1 MPIFDSY
8 VLKSSCDEMFNREKK
23 VKEPWKEVA
32 ESLKSVGFETLQERQ
47 SEIDWLLED
56 NGVTYNVYNSI
67 DGNTNRSWSLDPIP
81 FVISELEWSEIT
93 KGLQQRAKLLNLIL
107 KDLYSEQKLIKE
119 NIIPAEVI
127 FSHKGF
133 SPEVYNFGL
142 KENFNLYFYAT
153 DLARGP
159 DEKMW
164 VINDRTQAPSGL
176 GYAIENRLTM
186 NVIAKEL
193 YPNIETKKL
202 FSFLEEFKNM
212 FKKFKLNEDSVAALL
227 TPGPYNET
235 YFEHSY
241 LSSFLNIELVQ
252 GEDLL
257 TKNGSLW
264 LKNLGGLK
272 RVDTLIRRVDDRYC
286 DPLELKNSSKLG
298 VAGLVDVMRQDNLNM
313 INPVGSAILENIGLN
328 PFMEK
333 ASQYFLN
340 ETLILPQ
347 IATWWCGQEKE
358 LEFVLENLDKLIIK
372 RIDRTESVQVYFCK
386 KMSETEREEL
396 KSLLLQS
403 PNQYVAQEEISFSTV
418 PYYANNTIEP
428 RSATIRTF
436 SLKSDDEYSVMN
448 GGLVRVS
455 SIKDALLVSS
465 QKGGTSKDLWIL
477 GKEEKEINFVNMFE
491 NAKYSDTLINN
502 LSTLKAENL
511 YWLGRYLSRLITT
524 TRFVLHIVKKMTNF
538 YRYEGMISKES
549 QEILQKALTH
559 LTMTY
564 PGFFSDENRKKLE
577 RTPMIEISSVVKDGS
592 RQGSLSFTFSMLS
605 NTNINLKDILAIDS
619 TKVYEKMKK
628 EWSGFAKK
636 TTHSNISMANELE
649 RMLIYM
655 LAYKGLVKESIYK
668 EQGLILYDIGYNIES
683 ALLFISKARSIL
695 CWHVEKSVEYDILEG
710 LLNSVESFNAYR
722 AKYKSSL
729 LLENVIEFLIFNR
742 QFPKSLAYRTEELMR
757 ALKLLPKSKDSLSSY
772 EKPMAEANLLLQSLN
787 IKEMMKRNDNETL
800 YFEFN
805 TALSKLSELYIA
817 CSDEFSKTYFSHY
830 DE

>member
-8 VLKSSCDEMFNREKK
+8 VLKSSSDEMFDAQMSI
-23 VKEPWKEVA
+23 KEPWMDVA
-32 ESLKSVGFETLQERQ
+32 NQLKSAGFEALEEKQA
-47 SEIDWLLED
+47 EIDWLLED
-56 NGVTYNVYNSI
+56 NGVTYNIYNNI

-81 FVISELEWSEIT
+81 FIISEVEWDEIK
-93 KGLQQRAKLLNLIL
+93 KGLQQRANLLNLIL

-133 SPEVYNFGL
+133 SPEVYDFGL
-142 KENFNLYFYAT
+142 KNNFNLYFYAT

-159 DEKMW
+159 DGKMW

-186 NVIAKEL
+186 NVVAKEL

-202 FSFLEEFKNM
+202 FSFLEEFKNL
-212 FKKFKLNEDSVAALL
+212 FKKFKHDADSVAALL

-272 RVDTLIRRVDDRYC
+272 KVDTLIRRVDDRYC
-286 DPLELKNSSKLG
+286 DPLELKNDSKLG
-298 VAGLVDVMRQDNLNM
+298 VAGLVDVIRQDNLNM

-333 ASQYFLN
+333 VSQYFLN

-358 LEFVLENLDKLIIK
+358 LEFVLENLHKLIIK
-372 RIDRTESVQVYFCK
+372 KIDRTESVQVYFCK
-386 KMSETEREEL
+386 KMSQEERENL
-396 KSLLLQS
+396 KVLLLQS
-403 PNQYVAQEEISFSTV
+403 PNQFVAQEEVGFSTV
-418 PYYANNTIEP
+418 PYYANKTIEP

-436 SLKSDDEYSVMN
+436 SLKSENGYSVMN

-455 SIKDALLVSS
+455 SIKDSLLVSS

-477 GKEEKEINFVNMFE
+477 GKEDTEVNFTNIFE
-491 NAKYSDTLINN
+491 NAKYSDTFINN

-511 YWLGRYLSRLITT
+511 FWLGRYLSRLITT

-538 YRYEGMISKES
+538 YRYEGIISKES
-549 QEILQKALTH
+549 QEILHKALTH

-564 PGFFSDENRKKLE
+564 PGFFNEENKKKLE
-577 RTPMIEISSVVKDGS
+577 RNPMIEIASVVKDAS
-592 RQGSLSFTFSMLS
+592 RQGSLSYTFSMLS
-605 NTNINLKDILAIDS
+605 STNINLKDILAIDS

-628 EWSGFAKK
+628 EWMVFAKK
-636 TTHSNISMANELE
+636 TTHSNISMATELE

-655 LAYKGLVKESIYK
+655 IAYKGLVKESIYK

-683 ALLFISKARSIL
+683 ALLLISKARSIL

-742 QFPKSLAYRTEELMR
+742 QFPKSLAYRTEELLQE
-757 ALKLLPKSKDSLSSY
+757 LKLLPKSKNSLTSY
-772 EKPMAEANLLLQSLN
+772 EKPMAEANELLKSLN
-787 IKEMMKRNDNETL
+787 IKEMMKINNDEL
-800 YFEFN
+800 IYFEFD
-805 TALSKLSELYIA
+805 AVLSKLSEFYIE
-817 CSDEFSKTYFSHY
+817 CSNEFSKTYFSHY

>member
-8 VLKSSCDEMFNREKK
+8 VLKSSCDEMFDREKK
-23 VKEPWKEVA
+23 VKEPWREV
-32 ESLKSVGFETLQERQ
+32 ENSLKSVGFETLQEKQ

-67 DGNTNRSWSLDPIP
+67 DANAERSWSLDPIP
-81 FVISELEWSEIT
+81 FVISESEWSEIT
-93 KGLQQRAKLLNLIL
+93 KGLKQRAKLLNLIL

-133 SPEVYNFGL
+133 SPEVYDFGL

-159 DEKMW
+159 DGKMW
-164 VINDRTQAPSGL
+164 VINDKTQAPSGL

-202 FSFLEEFKNM
+202 FSFLEEFKNL
-212 FKKFKLNEDSVAALL
+212 FKKFKYDEDSVAALL

-272 RVDTLIRRVDDRYC
+272 KVDTLIRRVDDRYC

-298 VAGLVDVMRQDNLNM
+298 VAGLVDVIRQDNLNM

-333 ASQYFLN
+333 VSQYFLN

-358 LEFVLENLDKLIIK
+358 LEFVVENLDKLIIK
-372 RIDRTESVQVYFCK
+372 KIDRTESVQVYLGK
-386 KMSETEREEL
+386 KMSEEERENL
-396 KSLLLQS
+396 RNLLLQN
-403 PNQYVAQEEISFSTV
+403 PNQYVAQEEIGFSTV
-418 PYYANNTIEP
+418 PYYADKSIEP

-436 SLKSDDEYSVMN
+436 SLKSDNGYSVMN

-477 GKEEKEINFVNMFE
+477 GKEDKEVNFTNIFE
-491 NAKYSDTLINN
+491 NTKYSDTLINN

-524 TRFVLHIVKKMTNF
+524 TRFVLHVVKKMTNF

-549 QEILQKALTH
+549 QEILHKALTH

-564 PGFFSDENRKKLE
+564 PGFFSDENKKKLE
-577 RTPMIEISSVVKDGS
+577 RNPMIEIASIVKDAS
-592 RQGSLSFTFSMLS
+592 RQGSLSFTFEMLS

-655 LAYKGLVKESIYK
+655 LAYKELVKESIYK

-683 ALLFISKARSIL
+683 ALLLISEARSIL

-742 QFPKSLAYRTEELMR
+742 QFPKSLAYRTEELLN

-772 EKPMAEANLLLQSLN
+772 EKPMAQANLLLKSLD
-787 IKEMMKRNDNETL
+787 IKDMMKINDNEAL
-800 YFEFN
+800 YFEFDN
-805 TALSKLSELYIA
+805 TLSKLSELYIA
-817 CSDEFSKTYFSHY
+817 CSNEFSKTYFSHY